1 MRARNRNRS
10 LAGVIVA
17 GLLLGGVTSVMLRVG
32 GEWLA
37 PSSAEAETSAPKAAG
52 TVKPTAAAKPA
63 ASSKVTMVSAKPAV
77 PARNASPAATTF
89 KPVSTP
95 KPAVPTPNASP
106 AVATFKPVSAPKSAV
121 PTPNASP
128 AATTF
133 KPGSTP
139 KSAAPAGVGAPAA
152 RIAAPA
158 AGSAIVQSSAHLDE
172 QMTYQYNALGRRD
185 PFQSLLNGEYVG
197 SDVGGDAP
205 PDVGGLKVVGI
216 VWGDA
221 DQFALVEDARGDSHI
236 LRRGDKVMN
245 GFVEALKRDAMVV
258 NLTVDGQ
265 SQSVTVPLTRKG
277 DKTNANR

>member
-1 MRARNRNRS
+1 MRARNRNRSADPRAHDARS

-17 GLLLGGVTSVMLRVG
+17 GLLLGGVASVMLRSA

-37 PSSAEAETSAPKAAG
+37 PGFAQAQASAVKVAG
-52 TVKPTAAAKPA
+52 TVKATAAAKPA
-63 ASSKVTMVSAKPAV
+63 TASRATATAAKSVAPASKSPPA
-77 PARNASPAATTF
+77 PAAVQ
-89 KPVSTP
+89 PVSTP
-95 KPAVPTPNASP
+95 KT
-106 AVATFKPVSAPKSAV
+106 
-121 PTPNASP
+121 
-128 AATTF
+128 
-133 KPGSTP
+133 ST
-139 KSAAPAGVGAPAA
+139 AA
-152 RIAAPA
+152 RTGARA
-158 AGSAIVQSSAHLDE
+158 AGSAMVQSSTHLDE
-172 QMTYQYNALGRRD
+172 PLTYQYNALGRRD
-185 PFQSLLNGEYVG
+185 PFQSLLSGEYVG
-197 SDVGGDAP
+197 SDMGGDAP

-277 DKTNANR
+277 EKTNANQ